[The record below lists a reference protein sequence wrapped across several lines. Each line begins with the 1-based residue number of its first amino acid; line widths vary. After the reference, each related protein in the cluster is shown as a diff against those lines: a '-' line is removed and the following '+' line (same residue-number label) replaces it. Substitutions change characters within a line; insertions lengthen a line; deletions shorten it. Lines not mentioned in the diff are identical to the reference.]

1 MLTPNLARIPEG
13 EMCDLHVCVGATTRP
28 QCFLSDLEKTNF
40 SSFQYAYQ
48 RTLPAFNTADVSIC
62 FKINTV

>member
-28 QCFLSDLEKTNF
+28 QLFLSDLEKKN

-48 RTLPAFNTADVSIC
+48 RTLPAFNVFTIKLQTCQSVSR
-62 FKINTV
+62 